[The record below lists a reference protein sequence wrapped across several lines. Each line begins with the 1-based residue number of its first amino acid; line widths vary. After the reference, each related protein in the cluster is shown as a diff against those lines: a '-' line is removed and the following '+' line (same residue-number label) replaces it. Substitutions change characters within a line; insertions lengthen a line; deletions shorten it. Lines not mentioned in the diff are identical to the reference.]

1 MIDVIVTIAVLIGC
15 LKLFP
20 RLYKEIHK
28 LDQEKKWHI
37 QYIKMN
43 QEKD

>member
-20 RLYKEIHK
+20 KLYKEIHK
-28 LDQEKKWHI
+28 LD
-37 QYIKMN
+37 
-43 QEKD
+43 